1 MIKGQVYVLLRE
13 LYVLSVLSSQSAA
26 EGQFVLGVCFFS
38 LFSNTRE
45 TNRDQSGGRPLI
57 QMNSFYT
64 SWKKKPHTTCSTFI
78 FSNTPG
84 VTGD

>member
-13 LYVLSVLSSQSAA
+13 LYVLSSQSA

-64 SWKKKPHTTCSTFI
+64 SWKKKPTRHVPLLFFLTLQ
-78 FSNTPG
+78 
-84 VTGD
+84 V